1 MKGTNMTSSST
12 SSALCA
18 LVVGA
23 GLLLGTR
30 TASAQVA
37 NGLATQQKATEGT
50 TDVAAEGFQAAPVD
64 APEETTDAT
73 ELKLS
78 AGGLFASGNS
88 RLMAM
93 TGSGRF
99 RARRDANQLSAAAAA
114 NYSSTAVTPA
124 SHEMTTTVR
133 NFQGMTRYDRFLGEG
148 FAAFL
153 SMSARNDRFQGLDLR
168 LNLDPGLAYYVI
180 DVDKHQAWVELGYD
194 LQYDVR
200 RAGAVR
206 RARAEGAQLDWTEM
220 RHSGRAFLGYLNNLN
235 EAVTFNT
242 GLEYLQGLADT
253 QYWRLNWDLGLTSN
267 ISSRFSV
274 ATTFS
279 LRYDHAPLPGIKK
292 TDTATAINLVYSL
305 I

>member
-1 MKGTNMTSSST
+1 MKRGST
-12 SSALCA
+12 PSTLCV
-18 LVVGA
+18 LIIGA
-23 GLLLGTR
+23 GVLLASR
-30 TASAQVA
+30 AASAEVA
-37 NGLATQQKATEGT
+37 NGLATQQKASEGK
-50 TDVAAEGFQAAPVD
+50 TDVAAEGFQTVDGNAAQQ
-64 APEETTDAT
+64 TTDTT

-78 AGGLFASGNS
+78 AGGLFASGNA
-88 RLMAM
+88 RLVAM

-99 RARRDANQLSAAAAA
+99 RARRDANQLTAAAAA
-114 NYSSTAVTPA
+114 NYSSTAVNA
-124 SHEMTTTVR
+124 QSDKLTTTVR

-148 FAAFL
+148 FAVFL

-168 LNLDPGLAYYVI
+168 LNLDPGVAYYFI
-180 DVDKHQAWVELGYD
+180 DAEKHQLWFELGYD
-194 LQYDVR
+194 LQYDMR
-200 RAGAVR
+200 RPEAVR
-206 RARAEGAQLDWTEM
+206 LARAEGEEIDWTEM
-220 RHSGRAFLGYLNNLN
+220 RHSGRGFLGYENNLN
-235 EAVTFNT
+235 EAVKFNT

-253 QYWRLNWDLGLTSN
+253 KYWRLNWDLGLTSN

>member
-1 MKGTNMTSSST
+1 MKSRST
-12 SSALCA
+12 PSLLCA
-18 LVVGA
+18 LVVGT
-23 GLLLGTR
+23 GTLLGSHP
-30 TASAQVA
+30 AGAQVA
-37 NGLATQQKATEGT
+37 DGLATQQNASEGT
-50 TDVAAEGFQAAPVD
+50 TDVAPEGFQTVEVD
-64 APEETTDAT
+64 AAEETTDTT

-88 RLMAM
+88 RLVAM

-99 RARRDANQLSAAAAA
+99 RARRAANQLSAAAAA
-114 NYSSTAVTPA
+114 NYSSTAVAPQSDT
-124 SHEMTTTVR
+124 MTATVR

-148 FAAFL
+148 FAVFV

-168 LNLDPGLAYYVI
+168 LNLDPGLAYYFI
-180 DVDKHQAWVELGYD
+180 DIEKHQLWVELGYD

-200 RAGAVR
+200 RPQAVR
-206 RARAEGAQLDWTEM
+206 RARAEGAELDWAEM
-220 RHSGRAFLGYLNNLN
+220 RHSGRGFLGYENNLN

-242 GLEYLQGLADT
+242 GLEYLQGLAET
-253 QYWRLNWDLGLTSN
+253 KYWRLNWDVGLTSN

-292 TDTATAINLVYSL
+292 TDTATAINLVYNL

>member
-1 MKGTNMTSSST
+1 MKST
-12 SSALCA
+12 STPSTLCS

-23 GLLLGTR
+23 GMLLGSR
-30 TASAQVA
+30 AASAQVA
-37 NGLATQQKATEGT
+37 DGLAPQPDATEVKT
-50 TDVAAEGFQAAPVD
+50 EVAAEGFQAVDVD
-64 APEETTDAT
+64 AAKETTDTT

-88 RLMAM
+88 RLVAM

-99 RARRDANQLSAAAAA
+99 RARRDDNQLTAAAAA

-124 SHEMTTTVR
+124 SDEMTTTVR
-133 NFQGMTRYDRFLGEG
+133 NFQGMARYDRFLRGG
-148 FAAFL
+148 FAVFL

-168 LNLDPGLAYYVI
+168 LNLDPGLAYYFI
-180 DVDKHQAWVELGYD
+180 DVDKHQLWAELGYD

-200 RAGAVR
+200 RPEAVR
-206 RARAEGAQLDWTEM
+206 RARAEGAELDWTDM
-220 RHSGRAFLGYLNNLN
+220 RHSGRGFLGYENNLN

-253 QYWRLNWDLGLTSN
+253 RYWRLNWDLGLTSN
-267 ISSRFSV
+267 IGSRFSV

>member
-1 MKGTNMTSSST
+1 MKSRST
-12 SSALCA
+12 PSTLCA

-23 GLLLGTR
+23 GMLLGSR
-30 TASAQVA
+30 AASAQVA
-37 NGLATQQKATEGT
+37 DGLAPQQNPSEVK
-50 TDVAAEGFQAAPVD
+50 TDVAAEGFQTTDVD
-64 APEETTDAT
+64 AAQQATDTT

-88 RLMAM
+88 RLVAM

-99 RARRDANQLSAAAAA
+99 RARRDANQLTAAAAA
-114 NYSSTAVTPA
+114 NYSSTAVTPE
-124 SHEMTTTVR
+124 SDEMTTTVR
-133 NFQGMTRYDRFLGEG
+133 NFQGMARYDRFLGEG
-148 FAAFL
+148 VAAFL

-168 LNLDPGLAYYVI
+168 LNLDPGLAYYFI
-180 DVDKHQAWVELGYD
+180 DADKHQLWAELGYD
-194 LQYDVR
+194 LQYDMR
-200 RAGAVR
+200 RPEAVR
-206 RARAEGAQLDWTEM
+206 RARAEGNEVDWTEM
-220 RHSGRAFLGYLNNLN
+220 RHSGRGFLGYENNLN

-253 QYWRLNWDLGLTSN
+253 KYWRLNWDLGLTSN